1 MEIRDARGTVYP
13 LSYTM
18 VRLDEQWKLR
28 NMVINGINV
37 GKLFRDQFAQS
48 MQSNRN
54 DLDKTIAG
62 WAELVARSRQ
72 GEQAAAQ

>member
-1 MEIRDARGTVYP
+1 
-13 LSYTM
+13 M
-18 VRLDEQWKLR
+18 VGGMLIGVS
-28 NMVINGINV
+28 NVIINGINV

>member
-1 MEIRDARGTVYP
+1 M
-13 LSYTM
+13 
-18 VRLDEQWKLR
+18 R
-28 NMVINGINV
+28 NVIINGINI